1 MHAVSVGL
9 SNIGEYY
16 VNIKL
21 IVCKIVAIYRIV

>member
-9 SNIGEYY
+9 SNIVEY